1 MRYVMI
7 GVLAVGVMLTAAGC
21 GGRASAAEWPL
32 ATLVPADVSSYSEL
46 NLDRLLG
53 KTPETAALREAFANM
68 QSVEVVRGLL
78 TQEEEVAQGF
88 DEVMEVLGGLSE
100 AIGPRVGWA
109 MWMPNMAEMMGG
121 MTAEMMGGMGGPAMP
136 SGMPGMPSGMPGMPP
151 FMSGMPK
158 VLVVAEVRDG
168 AKMEELIEHIVTRLE
183 MPSSEGKSH
192 AGAKVTKFAEGQV
205 ALARGQ
211 EWLALGFPAEMVEAA
226 ADRAAG
232 EAEGGSLWEE
242 AAYQRVLGRLPEDAV
257 MTQYAS
263 AESVKQMLG
272 MVQMF
277 APSAEFA
284 PPGDEG
290 LGWAMGVRVEEK
302 GGQQMVT
309 AYTTA
314 DLNTVPYLIDA
325 PIALQAAMM
334 YPMFM
339 RSRESAQKAVCLSNI
354 KNLAL
359 AMQMWLADH
368 NDEFPKTERWVEEL
382 MPYIGN
388 EGVLKCPGD
397 ESGARSSYALNK
409 AVIGKRLQD
418 VSDPAALVVFYETAN
433 PGENPVG
440 GPEDVVSVPR
450 HMGGNDFAFADGH
463 AEWVHASQ
471 VRSFEVK

>member
-1 MRYVMI
+1 MRYVMM
-7 GVLAVGVMLTAAGC
+7 GVLAVAVMLTAAGC
-21 GGRASAAEWPL
+21 GGRASAAEWPR
-32 ATLVPADVSSYSEL
+32 ATLVPADASSYSEL

-78 TQEEEVAQGF
+78 TQEQEVAQGF

-121 MTAEMMGGMGGPAMP
+121 MTAEMMGGMAGPAMP
-136 SGMPGMPSGMPGMPP
+136 PGMPGMPSAMPGMFP

-168 AKMEELIEHIVTRLE
+168 AKLEELIEHIVTRLE
-183 MPSSEGKSH
+183 IPSSEGKSH

-211 EWLALGFPAEMVEAA
+211 EWLALGFPAEMVQAA

-232 EAEGGSLWEE
+232 KSKEGSLWEE
-242 AAYQRVLGRLPEDAV
+242 ARYQQVLGRLPKDAV

-263 AESVKQMLG
+263 AESVKQMLA

-302 GGQQMVT
+302 AGQQMVT

-334 YPMFM
+334 YPMFT
-339 RSRESAQKAVCLSNI
+339 RSRESAQKAVCLSNT

-397 ESGARSSYALNK
+397 ESGARSSYGLNK
-409 AVIGKRLQD
+409 AVIGKRLVD
-418 VSDPAALVVFYETAN
+418 VEDPAGLVVFYETAN

-440 GPEDVVSVPR
+440 GPEDVAPPR

-463 AEWVHASQ
+463 VEWVHAGR
-471 VRSFEVK
+471 VPSFEVE